1 MTDRAKRTLRN
12 YINDIGGIE
21 IFPKGKRFIY
31 LKALI
36 IMLNDLEE
44 YGLYEKMKIQ
54 YDFKISIK
62 PMIFVK

>member
-1 MTDRAKRTLRN
+1 MTYRAKQTLLN
-12 YINDIGGIE
+12 YIKDIGGIKT
-21 IFPKGKRFIY
+21 FPKGKRFIY